1 MLLHIRCKVRF
12 SSFRGCTF
20 EVALAFLVVFNSLQT
35 KHNFKIKKLL
45 HQLILV
51 SSVLYSSYLLYLYL
65 TIFHK
70 LKCVGNPNPK
80 GSFGS
85 LGSRKDPG
93 PFPGPKNRGP
103 NHPRTNFFFSFGDHA
118 PRPIPR
124 GSTAFSPRI
133 PRGLEGIEGEIN

>member
-12 SSFRGCTF
+12 ISFRGCTF

-51 SSVLYSSYLLYLYL
+51 SSVLYYSYLLYLYL

-70 LKCVGNPNPK
+70 LKCVGNPNPNK
-80 GSFGS
+80 GWKCINRLRL
-85 LGSRKDPG
+85 LGMA
-93 PFPGPKNRGP
+93 
-103 NHPRTNFFFSFGDHA
+103 HYTWV
-118 PRPIPR
+118 
-124 GSTAFSPRI
+124 
-133 PRGLEGIEGEIN
+133 